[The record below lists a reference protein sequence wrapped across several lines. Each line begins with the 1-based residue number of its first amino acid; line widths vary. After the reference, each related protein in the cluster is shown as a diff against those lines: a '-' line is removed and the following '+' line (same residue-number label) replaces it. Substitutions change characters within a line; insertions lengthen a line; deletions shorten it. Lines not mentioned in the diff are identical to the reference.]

1 MGPGF
6 RVRWPRQERDG
17 TLVVVS
23 DIAARLTKA
32 LAGRYVVE
40 RELGHGGMA
49 TVHLARDVKHGR
61 TVAIKVL
68 RPELAQAVGSE
79 RFLREINIAAQLQSP
94 HILPLLE
101 SGEADGLL
109 YYVMPYVE
117 GDSLRTRLVKQG
129 ALPPSEAMRLLRDVV
144 DALAHAHRH
153 QVVHRDIKPDN
164 VMIADRHAVVMDFGV
179 AKAMSDAK
187 GTSGL
192 TSIGISLGT
201 PAYMAPEQAAA
212 DPFID
217 HRADIYSIG
226 VLGYEM
232 LAGTP
237 PFVGT
242 PQAVL
247 MAQIANPPTPLLQ
260 LKPEVPPAI
269 AQIVMKC
276 LEKDPANRYLTA
288 DGLLQAIESLTTPA
302 GTTPP
307 LTEARSTRVRR
318 RAVRVGAVLAIA
330 TVATIGIGRVRRDRW
345 VHQTALPELNRL
357 IVAAENDSAFDLA
370 MRIQEAA
377 PRDSALEALW
387 PRFARMTVVRSTP
400 EGATVYRAPATDTS
414 RWFLVGTTPMD
425 SVRLPIGVNLYR
437 FERPGYRTAYS
448 LFHSSQAL
456 VDIGYLPP
464 MQMTLD
470 SINAPFTEMTW
481 IPGGLTRAF
490 LVGSDGATPLTL
502 ADYRID
508 RFEVSN
514 SQYKAFVDAGG
525 YSDRQYWEHE
535 FVGEDGRTIAFE
547 SAIAGFVDRTGR
559 PGPGTWEA
567 GTFPNGLG
575 DVPVGGVSWY
585 EAAAFARFAG
595 KSLPT
600 IYHWARAAAA
610 WNSKYVVPF
619 SNLEGSG
626 PAPTGTPRGI
636 SIGGV
641 SDMAGNVRE
650 WCVNDAGRHQRFILG
665 GGWSDAKYAFVD
677 AYAQPPMNR
686 AAINGIRLAKYD
698 SGDTIVALAS
708 RPIPRAFT
716 DYTRE
721 RPVSDA
727 VYASYRPYFD
737 YDPIALDAK
746 VEMRDSTAEDWI
758 AEKVSF
764 TAAYGGERVIAWV
777 YLPRNGKP
785 PYQTVVLYPGSGA
798 IGSAPFNGVMPAIL
812 NYVAPS
818 GRIAVY
824 PIYKSTHER
833 SDSLRSDLPDLSIFW
848 RDHVVMWVKDYRRT
862 LDYLSSRTDVDT
874 ARFAYFGF
882 SWGGYMGGIIPAVE
896 PRIKA
901 SMLYVAGLTME
912 RGRPEVEP
920 LNHLSRIKS
929 PVLMLNGKYDFFFP
943 SETAQKPFYNFLGTR
958 EPDKVWKLYEGG
970 HDVPRTEL
978 IRQSL
983 AWLDKYL
990 GPVR

>member
-1 MGPGF
+1 M
-6 RVRWPRQERDG
+6 
-17 TLVVVS
+17 S
-23 DIAARLTKA
+23 DIGNRLGKA
-32 LAGRYVVE
+32 LAGRYDIE

-68 RPELAQAVGSE
+68 RPDLAQAVGSE

-109 YYVMPYVE
+109 YYVMPFVE
-117 GDSLRTRLVKQG
+117 GDSLRARLVKQG
-129 ALPPSEAMRLLRDVV
+129 TLPASEAMRLLRDIV

-153 QVVHRDIKPDN
+153 NVVHRDIKPDN

-217 HRADIYSIG
+217 HRADIYSVG
-226 VLGYEM
+226 VVAYEM
-232 LAGTP
+232 LAGAP
-237 PFVGT
+237 PFIGT

-247 MAQIANPPTPLLQ
+247 SAQIAKAPAPLLQ
-260 LKPEVPPAI
+260 LKPDTPPAV

-276 LEKDPANRYLTA
+276 LEKDPANRYQTA
-288 DGLLQAIESLTTPA
+288 DDLLQAIESLVTPS
-302 GTTPP
+302 GHSPP
-307 LTEARSTRVRR
+307 LAETRSTRTRR
-318 RAVRVGAVLAIA
+318 RVVQAAVLIAI
-330 TVATIGIGRVRRDRW
+330 VAVSALAMGRVRSDRW
-345 VHQTALPELNRL
+345 VHQTALPELRRL
-357 IVAAENDSAFDLA
+357 IDAAENDSAFALA
-370 MRIQEAA
+370 LRIEEIA
-377 PRDSALEALW
+377 PDDSTLGASW
-387 PRFARMTVVRSTP
+387 PRFTRRVVVRSNP
-400 EGATVYRAPATDTS
+400 EGATVYRASTADTS
-414 RWFLVGTTPMD
+414 QWFLVGTTPTD
-425 SVRLPIGVNLYR
+425 SVRLPTGVSFYR
-437 FERPGYRTAYS
+437 FEKDGHRTAYS
-448 LFHSSQAL
+448 LFHSNTVLA
-456 VDIGYLPP
+456 DIGYLPP
-464 MQMTLD
+464 MQVTLD
-470 SINAPFTEMTW
+470 SLNAPFPEMIW
-481 IPGGLTRAF
+481 IPGGYTRAF
-490 LVGSDGATPLTL
+490 LVGSDGATPLAL
-502 ADYRID
+502 RDYRID

-525 YSDRQYWEHE
+525 YTDRKFWEHE
-535 FVGEDGRTIAFE
+535 FVDENGRTISFE
-547 SAIAGFVDRTGR
+547 AAIAGFVDRTGR
-559 PGPGTWEA
+559 PGPATWEA
-567 GTFPNGLG
+567 GTFPAGQG
-575 DVPVGGVSWY
+575 DLPVGGVSWY
-585 EAAAFARFAG
+585 EAAAFAKFAG

-619 SNLEGSG
+619 SNLEGNG
-626 PAPTGTPRGI
+626 PLPTGTTRGM

-650 WCVNDAGRHQRFILG
+650 WCINDAGRNQRFILG
-665 GGWSDAKYAFVD
+665 GGWSDPKYAFVD

-686 AAINGIRLAKYD
+686 AAINGIRLAKYE
-698 SGDTIVALAS
+698 SGDTIIAQAA

-716 DYTRE
+716 DYSRE

-746 VEMRDSTAEDWI
+746 VEMRDSTAGDWI

-764 TAAYGGERVIAWV
+764 TAAYGGERMTAWL
-777 YLPRNGKP
+777 YIPRNAKP
-785 PYQTVVLYPGSGA
+785 PYQTVVLFPGSGA
-798 IGSAPFNGVMPAIL
+798 IGAGPFNGVLPPVL

-833 SDSLRSDLPDLSIFW
+833 SDSLRSDLADQSIFW

-862 LDYLSSRTDVDT
+862 LDYLSTRADVDT
-874 ARFAYFGF
+874 TKFAYFGF

-920 LNHLSRIKS
+920 INHLPRVKS

-943 SETAQKPFYNFLGTR
+943 SETAQKPFFEFLGTPA
-958 EPDKVWKLYEGG
+958 PDKVWKLYEGG

-978 IRQSL
+978 IKESL

-990 GPVR
+990 GPVKN